1 MLQTLEVKL
10 KSTDSIQALESNT
23 SLSTKILSSVWN
35 VFSVVH
41 SHDIYL
47 SKNRLDPR
55 RHKEKFCMGPSDST
69 STNTLHTSVCILRHH
84 GMIDESEGS
93 A

>member
-1 MLQTLEVKL
+1 MLQTWEVKL
-10 KSTDSIQALESNT
+10 KSTYSNQALEFNT

-35 VFSVVH
+35 AFSVVH
-41 SHDIYL
+41 SHDIYM
-47 SKNRLDPR
+47 SKNRLGPR
-55 RHKEKFCMGPSDST
+55 RHKEQFCMGPSDST
-69 STNTLHTSVCILRHH
+69 STNTLHTSVSILRHH